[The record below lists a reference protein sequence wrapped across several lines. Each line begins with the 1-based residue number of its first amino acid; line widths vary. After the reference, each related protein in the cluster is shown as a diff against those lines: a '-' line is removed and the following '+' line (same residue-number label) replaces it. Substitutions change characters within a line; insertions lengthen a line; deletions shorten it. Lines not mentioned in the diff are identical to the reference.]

1 MIEQLYDGR
10 ATQAFFN
17 DTVETP
23 EKASKEL
30 LKAAPNRPPVD
41 IEVYCAASASDQN
54 TILRNYVHSAVS
66 AVTYDS
72 YFISGLVDSFA
83 RKPHEHKIRLYDA
96 RLHGIGSG

>member
-23 EKASKEL
+23 EKASKGL
-30 LKAAPNRPPVD
+30 LKAAPDRPPVD
-41 IEVYCAASASDQN
+41 IEAYCAASASDQN

-66 AVTYDS
+66 AVTSDS
-72 YFISGLVDSFA
+72 CFISGLVDSFA
-83 RKPHEHKIRLYDA
+83 RKPHKQTIRLYDT
-96 RLHGIGSG
+96 RFHGVGSG